1 MDWEMV
7 PADGGSP
14 IAPPVRYRRLE
25 MLEDGRLLDVLVD
38 LNLAGVPPGEYTL
51 RLTAENLLDHKTE
64 VRAHPISLTY

>member
-1 MDWEMV
+1 
-7 PADGGSP
+7 
-14 IAPPVRYRRLE
+14 

-51 RLTAENLLDHKTE
+51 RLTAENLLDHTKD